1 MSIDIRLE
9 FTPNPNALKYVVD
22 THVFLERGTA
32 NFTSKEQAGMA
43 SPLAK
48 RIMDIPGVAG
58 CLIGRNYVTV
68 TKSDEGD
75 WEFLDDRTRSAI
87 KDHVESKES
96 AVNPVTLSGF
106 VKPESTGE
114 HAEVENRIKE
124 ILDTEIRPAVAMDG
138 GDITFER
145 YENGTVYVYMQGAC
159 SGCPSS
165 TATLKMGI
173 ETRLQK
179 AIPEIKEVVAL

>member
-1 MSIDIRLE
+1 MIDIRLE

-22 THVFLERGTA
+22 EHVFLERGTA
-32 NFTSKEQAGMA
+32 NFTDKAHAAKG

-48 RIMDIPGVAG
+48 AILDIPGVAS

-68 TKSDEGD
+68 TKTDEGD

-87 KDHVESKES
+87 KDQIESGKPAVDPMNLIDAKKS
-96 AVNPVTLSGF
+96 A
-106 VKPESTGE
+106 STPADAAIE
-114 HAEVENRIKE
+114 TKIKE
-124 ILDTEIRPAVAMDG
+124 ILDRDIRPAVAMDG
-138 GDITFER
+138 GDIIFER
-145 YENGTVYVYMQGAC
+145 FEDGVVYLYMQGAC